1 MPVRRFAARILL
13 GCASGYVA
21 CNYYGPDDL
30 PGYGGGGQAVS
41 GTPGSGGES
50 SGGTANGG
58 TSGAPAVEGGAG
70 GFLNAEG
77 GSAGDAGGQSGGAPV
92 VEGGASSA
100 GATSGGSGGTTGGT
114 AGTTGTAGSDATGG
128 VTPCSTT
135 AVPQPE
141 LFNFENDSRIKN
153 VYKPSSMNWRGNWV
167 RSTYDSTSNGNEPTD
182 PQDNQNLA
190 ALGSSGWE
198 GGFGSSG
205 SGSGSMRQNIE
216 FNGSYD
222 EFLGVLY
229 PYELDGTTAPLVDV
243 SGRTMTAQVQ
253 LGTPPRANCK
263 FSAAAFSRSG
273 NGYAK
278 VIGEHV
284 DLELGT
290 WKAISFD
297 LDLSV
302 DKTKVI
308 SVGIEIATKCT
319 LPVQG
324 PTSSQ
329 ITFFID
335 AVSLACDTAVASS
348 LR

>member
-50 SGGTANGG
+50 SGGIANGG

-92 VEGGASSA
+92 VEGGAPGA
-100 GATSGGSGGTTGGT
+100 GATSGGSGGTTG
-114 AGTTGTAGSDATGG
+114 GTTGTAGSDATGG
-128 VTPCSTT
+128 VTPCSITS
-135 AVPQPE
+135 VPQPE
-141 LFNFENDSRIKN
+141 VFNFENDTRIKN
-153 VYKPSSMNWRGNWV
+153 VYKPSSTGWRGNWV

-216 FNGSYD
+216 FNGGYD

-319 LPVQG
+319 VPVQG